1 MCIKILI
8 KSCGNQQKALP
19 LHSQFRNAVG
29 AIAQLVEQR
38 TENPCVPGSIP
49 GGTTTEKQL
58 REILTAFLCC
68 SVVMLLCCDYTSTTQ
83 QNISQHV
90 DNIYKDGELIVEATN
105 KKFLLVRQE
114 GNRKVK
120 RNIDYYNLDMIIALG
135 SRTVERAINF

>member
-1 MCIKILI
+1 MLIKNRI
-8 KSCGNQQKALP
+8 KSCESEQKTLP
-19 LHSQFRNAVG
+19 LHSQFRNIVG

-49 GGTTTEKQL
+49 GGTTTK
-58 REILTAFLCC
+58 RSYSSKSNSFLCC
-68 SVVMLLCCDYTSTTQ
+68 YGVVLLCCDYTSTTQ

>member
-1 MCIKILI
+1 MSPVRFLVAP
-8 KSCGNQQKALP
+8 QQKGVTL
-19 LHSQFRNAVG
+19 
-29 AIAQLVEQR
+29 QR
-38 TENPCVPGSIP
+38 VTPFC
-49 GGTTTEKQL
+49 
-58 REILTAFLCC
+58 
-68 SVVMLLCCDYTSTTQ
+68 VVMVLCCDYTSTTQ

-120 RNIDYYNLDMIIALG
+120 RNIDHYNLDMIIALS

>member
-1 MCIKILI
+1 MKSSFCIDLQRFMLI
-8 KSCGNQQKALP
+8 PTKFP
-19 LHSQFRNAVG
+19 LSR
-29 AIAQLVEQR
+29 
-38 TENPCVPGSIP
+38 
-49 GGTTTEKQL
+49 
-58 REILTAFLCC
+58 
-68 SVVMLLCCDYTSTTQ
+68 DYTSTTQ

-120 RNIDYYNLDMIIALG
+120 RNIDHYNLDMIIALS

>member
-1 MCIKILI
+1 MAQRYKFSI
-8 KSCGNQQKALP
+8 KSKRLP
-19 LHSQFRNAVG
+19 PSLSG
-29 AIAQLVEQR
+29 E
-38 TENPCVPGSIP
+38 P
-49 GGTTTEKQL
+49 
-58 REILTAFLCC
+58 
-68 SVVMLLCCDYTSTTQ
+68 LLCCDYTSTTQ